1 MARDLHQGDAS
12 VPTPRPHSPR
22 PYMNGNSNPWGVVEA
37 SRLLPFTRSCDTL
50 SNGLI
55 GLIFSKHIS
64 NLACTSAGEGR
75 SEDRCNKYTYYN
87 AT

>member
-1 MARDLHQGDAS
+1 MLSISSCEISTLSQECVIG
-12 VPTPRPHSPR
+12 
-22 PYMNGNSNPWGVVEA
+22 A

-75 SEDRCNKYTYYN
+75 SEDRYNKYTYYN